1 MRSFIYLLKRRI
13 NNAFWVIWYIFRVE
27 PSITPFFFKFLCIAS
42 EIVNKIFN
50 LNSCFFFHF
59 NKAFLAF
66 VEISVAGEIKITKL
80 NLSFFLHFNNAFFGK
95 HLQDISH
102 PDSDKE
108 KNGIAKKNTLE
119 TRTRYIWYTRKKS

>member
-1 MRSFIYLLKRRI
+1 MKSLIKYST
-13 NNAFWVIWYIFRVE
+13 W
-27 PSITPFFFKFLCIAS
+27 
-42 EIVNKIFN
+42 IVV
-50 LNSCFFFHF
+50 SFFHF
-59 NKAFLAF
+59 NKAFFLAF

-80 NLSFFLHFNNAFFGK
+80 NLSFFIHINNACFGK

-108 KNGIAKKNTLE
+108 KNGIAKKNKTLE